1 MARAK
6 AVTTDKLVEDLHT
19 VVRDAEDLLK
29 ATASQ
34 AGEKIQQARER
45 AEESVRQAKER
56 LGNLE
61 EEALAHARVIADDAD
76 KFVRDKPWQAVA
88 IAAGVGL
95 VLGLLVSRR

>member
-1 MARAK
+1 MAD
-6 AVTTDKLVEDLHT
+6 AVSADQLIEDLHA

-34 AGEKIQQARER
+34 AGEKIQQARVR

-56 LGNLE
+56 LAGLE
-61 EEALAHARVIADDAD
+61 DEALARARVLAADAD
-76 KFVRDKPWQAVA
+76 KFVRDKPWQAIS

-95 VLGLLVSRR
+95 VLGLLLSRR